1 MSGAGR
7 RPAAGAVPRGTM
19 SVMPPAP
26 PQRHRL
32 TRRQRRRRARLR
44 GLAALCVLVVI
55 VVLTAVAVARLAS
68 GTGGETTAGGS
79 GHGSSGGTPAGG
91 SASPSGTPPPVR
103 VVSGGDVMS
112 DRGVKAYAQQYG
124 ADAVFAGVAPQ
135 LRAGD
140 AAWVNLEGPISTVG
154 SPTPGKDYTFEG
166 SPAMAGALAAAGID
180 VVTVANNH
188 AVDYGPAAL
197 MDTIKNLKK
206 AGIKVAGGGRDF
218 AAAHTPALVKTKA
231 GATIGFLGYDDV
243 IWPGY
248 AATATQPGIA
258 QAVTDMEQVKKDIRE
273 LAQKVDFVVVA
284 FHWGFEYHH
293 YPIAQQTSEAHA
305 AIDAGADLV
314 IGHHPHVLQ
323 GFEAYHG
330 RLIAYRLGDFVF
342 DHFSVETGQTV
353 LVDAVVTPTGVEA
366 TLIPVYVS
374 SSGIPAVQHGASAKT
389 ILALVK
395 EYSAPLGAH
404 VSIKGD
410 TATVKAGKP

>member
-1 MSGAGR
+1 MVAMAS
-7 RPAAGAVPRGTM
+7 
-19 SVMPPAP
+19 AP
-26 PQRHRL
+26 SQHRRL
-32 TRRQRRRRARLR
+32 TRRQRRLRARLR
-44 GLAALCVLVVI
+44 GLAALCVLIAV
-55 VVLTAVAVARLAS
+55 VVLATVGVARLA
-68 GTGGETTAGGS
+68 GGS
-79 GHGSSGGTPAGG
+79 GADEAASGPGRASSGGASGGSSGGSADGP
-91 SASPSGTPPPVR
+91 SASPSATAPPVR

-124 ADAVFAGVAPQ
+124 ADAVFSGVAPQ

-154 SPTPGKDYTFEG
+154 TPTAGKDYTFEG
-166 SPAMAGALAAAGID
+166 SPAMAGALAGAGID

-188 AVDYGPAAL
+188 AVDYGPSAL
-197 MDTIKNLKK
+197 LDTIKNLKA

-218 AAAHTPALVKTKA
+218 AAAHTPALIKTKA
-231 GATIGFLGYDDV
+231 GATIAFLGYDDV

-248 AATATQPGIA
+248 AATATQAGIA
-258 QAVTDMEQVKKDIRE
+258 EAVTDMAQVKSDIRK
-273 LAQKVDFVVVA
+273 AKKVADFVVVA
-284 FHWGFEYHH
+284 FHWGFEYEH
-293 YPIAQQTSEAHA
+293 YPVAQQTSEGHA

-330 RLIAYRLGDFVF
+330 RLIAYSLGDFVF

-353 LVDAVVTPTGVEA
+353 LVDAVLTAGGVKA

-389 ILALVK
+389 ILSLVK
-395 EYSAPLGAH
+395 EYSSPLDTH
-404 VSIKGD
+404 VAINGD
-410 TATVKAGKP
+410 TATVKAGRP